1 MSEFSLNF
9 DTPEYQLAIGLI
21 ERTSQ
26 SFFLTGKAG
35 TGKSTF
41 LRHIIN
47 TERKSFLVLAPTG
60 IAAINIGG
68 VTIHSFFE
76 FPLRQMLPEEL
87 GIKTFWRESEKR
99 KIISSLET
107 VIIDEVSMVRADL
120 IDAIDCSLRRN
131 GGNPNLPFGG
141 IQVVFVGDLFQL
153 EPIMPTQCNE
163 LSYKQIYGNGH
174 FYNAQVF
181 SNMVFP
187 VLELTRPHRQKDEE
201 FINLLDK
208 VRMNEISAEDIA
220 RLNTR
225 VSQQHLVGDYA
236 LTLTTRADAAE
247 NINKACVKSLSS
259 MAATYSAQV
268 SGTFESK
275 RFPTDD
281 KLILKKDAQVIFV
294 RNDPERR
301 WVNGTIGKIEDLT
314 GVSIIVRLS
323 DDSLVT
329 VDRVTWE
336 QIRYEFEES
345 RNRVIG
351 KVIGKFV
358 QYPLKLAWA
367 ITIHKS
373 QGMSLDQAVIDFG
386 SGAFAG
392 GQAYVA
398 LSRVRT
404 MNGLFLNHPI
414 KLTDIIVDESL
425 KTFVRSLPV
434 ATASLM
440 TDIKHSINS
449 KNSGKIGG
457 YYFRTAFAKIGSA
470 EEQTILENLTK
481 AFAHL
486 TSDQD
491 LSITDFSVAQSNN
504 GLNEE
509 SIDSSLLKGIILF
522 YAGKLEQSLKA
533 FLDCEVQTEF
543 SYFFV
548 SKSYLAL
555 KDIDNALKYIE
566 LSLEQIHSSRNLY
579 QKASVLKSGI
589 SDLSDRKQYVEC
601 LSDALLADPYSTT
614 VYTDVLTAIKADNFT
629 VELPSVYEF
638 EQQVNA
644 IDLQQN
650 FFKSIVRAVN
660 RYRKKILNISSR
672 SDSAVELP
680 SNILDNWTS
689 NKISTESK
697 SKEDLED
704 FLEDHKED
712 LESDWLLD

>member
-1 MSEFSLNF
+1 MSEVPF
-9 DTPEYQLAIGLI
+9 DFNTPEYRLAIGLI
-21 ERTSQ
+21 ERTNQ

-41 LRHIIN
+41 LRHIVN
-47 TERKSFLVLAPTG
+47 TVKKDTLVLAPTG

-76 FPLRQMLPEEL
+76 FPLRQMLPEEP

-141 IQVVFVGDLFQL
+141 KQVVFVGDLFQL
-153 EPIMPTQCNE
+153 EPILPAQGKE

-181 SNMVFP
+181 KNIAFP
-187 VLELTRPHRQKDEE
+187 VLELTRPHRQQDEE

-208 VRMNEISAEDIA
+208 VRMNEVSSEDIEK
-220 RLNTR
+220 LNTR
-225 VSQQHLVGDYA
+225 VSQQYSYDYA

-247 NINKACVKSLSS
+247 NINKARVSNLSFT
-259 MAATYSAQV
+259 AITYSAQV
-268 SGTFESK
+268 SGTFESA

-281 KLILKKDAQVIFV
+281 KLILKKGAQIIFV
-294 RNDPERR
+294 RNDSERR

-314 GVSIIVRLS
+314 GESVLVRLS
-323 DDSLVT
+323 DNSLAT
-329 VDRVTWE
+329 VERVTWE
-336 QIRYEFEES
+336 QIRYEFDES
-345 RNRVIG
+345 RGRVNG

-373 QGMSLDQAVIDFG
+373 QGMSLDQAIIDFG

-404 MNGLFLNHPI
+404 MAGLFLNQPI
-414 KLTDIIVDESL
+414 KQTDIIVDESL
-425 KTFVRSLPV
+425 KAFVRSLPAATTALLADV
-434 ATASLM
+434 AL
-440 TDIKHSINS
+440 SINS
-449 KNSGKIGG
+449 KNSGKIAG
-457 YYFRTAFAKIGSA
+457 YYFRTAFEKLPLAGETVA
-470 EEQTILENLTK
+470 LDNLTK

-491 LSITDFSVAQSNN
+491 LSFADSLVVGRNN
-504 GLNEE
+504 ALDEE
-509 SIDSSLLKGIILF
+509 SIDSLLLKGIILF
-522 YAGKLEQSLKA
+522 YEGKLEHSLKA
-533 FLDCEVQTEF
+533 FIDYEVQTEL
-543 SYFFV
+543 SYFFI
-548 SKSYLAL
+548 SKCCLAL
-555 KDIDNALKYIE
+555 KDYENALKYIE
-566 LSLEQIHSSRNLY
+566 LSLEQVRSSRNLY
-579 QKASVLKSGI
+579 QKANVIKPRT
-589 SDLSDRKQYVEC
+589 SDSDRKQYVEC
-601 LSDALLADPYSTT
+601 LSDALLADPYSAT
-614 VYTDVLTAIKADNFT
+614 VYTDVLAAMKADNFT
-629 VELPSVYEF
+629 AELPSAYEF

-650 FFKSIVRAVN
+650 FFKSIIRTVN
-660 RYRKKILNISSR
+660 RYRKKILNISAR
-672 SDSAVELP
+672 SGSAVQLP
-680 SNILDNWTS
+680 SNVLANWNA
-689 NKISTESK
+689 NKNSTENN

-704 FLEDHKED
+704 FLEEHKED
-712 LESDWLLD
+712 LASDWLLD

>member
-1 MSEFSLNF
+1 MNEVPLDF

-21 ERTSQ
+21 ERTNQ

-47 TERKSFLVLAPTG
+47 TVKKDILVLAPTG

-76 FPLRQMLPEEL
+76 FPLRQMLPEEP

-141 IQVVFVGDLFQL
+141 KQVLFVGDLFQL
-153 EPIMPTQCNE
+153 EPILPAQGNE

-174 FYNAQVF
+174 FYNARVF
-181 SNMVFP
+181 TNMAFP
-187 VLELTRPHRQKDEE
+187 VLALTRPHRQQDEE
-201 FINLLDK
+201 FISLLDK
-208 VRMNEISAEDIA
+208 VRMNEVSAEDIC
-220 RLNTR
+220 RLNIR
-225 VSQQHLVGDYA
+225 VSKLHSPLDYV

-247 NINKACVKSLSS
+247 GINKAHVNDLSS
-259 MAATYSAQV
+259 TAITYNAQV
-268 SGTFESK
+268 SGTFESA

-281 KLILKKDAQVIFV
+281 KLILKKSAQIIFI
-294 RNDPERR
+294 RNDSERR
-301 WVNGTIGKIEDLT
+301 WVNGTIGKVEDLT
-314 GVSIIVRLS
+314 GESVLVRLS
-323 DDSLVT
+323 DDRLVT

-336 QIRYEFEES
+336 QIRYEFDES
-345 RNRVIG
+345 RGRVNG
-351 KVIGKFV
+351 KVIGKFI

-373 QGMSLDQAVIDFG
+373 QGMSLDQAIIDFG

-404 MNGLFLNHPI
+404 MDGLFLNQPI
-414 KLTDIIVDESL
+414 KQTDIIVDESL
-425 KTFVRSLPV
+425 KAFVRSLPA
-434 ATASLM
+434 ATTALLK
-440 TDIKHSINS
+440 DGVHSINS
-449 KNSGKIGG
+449 KNSGKIAG
-457 YYFRTAFAKIGSA
+457 YYFRTAFEKLPLAGEMVA
-470 EEQTILENLTK
+470 LDNLRK

-486 TSDQD
+486 TSDLD
-491 LSITDFSVAQSNN
+491 LSFADSSIGGNN
-504 GLNEE
+504 GLDEE
-509 SIDSSLLKGIILF
+509 SINSSLLKDIILF
-522 YAGKLEQSLKA
+522 YAGNPEQSLKS
-533 FLDCEVQTEF
+533 FLECEVQTEF
-543 SYFFV
+543 TYFFI
-548 SKSYLAL
+548 SKCYSAL
-555 KDIDNALKYIE
+555 KDYDNALKYIE
-566 LSLEQIHSSRNLY
+566 LSLEQVRSSRNLY
-579 QKASVLKSGI
+579 QKATVLKSSI
-589 SDLSDRKQYVEC
+589 TDSNRQQYVEC
-601 LSDALLADPYSTT
+601 LSDALLADPYSAT
-614 VYTDVLTAIKADNFT
+614 VYTDVLAAMKADNFT
-629 VELPSVYEF
+629 ADLPSVYEY

-650 FFKSIVRAVN
+650 FFKSIIRTVN
-660 RYRKKILNISSR
+660 RYRKKILNISAR
-672 SDSAVELP
+672 SGSAVELP
-680 SNILDNWTS
+680 SNILDSWNAKKASTGS
-689 NKISTESK
+689 NSN
-697 SKEDLED
+697 EDLED
-704 FLEDHKED
+704 FLEGHKED